1 MISNCVVR
9 ARSMKRMGNCV
20 TPVRRN
26 SSSLKEVKYHK
37 STYNPDYRKFIA
49 NTKGFVLAALSVNRL
64 SLIQKKQTDVPL
76 KEEVEPVFHPVLL
89 ERIQRNAD

>member
-1 MISNCVVR
+1 M
-9 ARSMKRMGNCV
+9 
-20 TPVRRN
+20 
-26 SSSLKEVKYHK
+26 
-37 STYNPDYRKFIA
+37 
-49 NTKGFVLAALSVNRL
+49 LAALSVNRL